1 MLLYALKM
9 LIGDKS
15 KYIGIILGLSFASFI
30 ITQQSAIFV
39 GLMTRTFGF
48 ISDTS
53 QPNIWVMDRKVM
65 FIDDIKP
72 LRDTELNRVQSIEGV
87 EWAVPLYKGLI
98 RSRLTDGIFQ
108 TCNVIGIDGSTMIGG
123 PPRLLEGKLEDLRRP
138 DAIIV
143 NDVGAKDKLAHDF
156 PISQNPLRVGDRLE
170 VNDNRAV
177 VVGICEVTRTFQS
190 QPVIYTTYD
199 RASSWA
205 PQERKLLSFVLAK
218 SKAGEDPKIVCRRIE
233 EATGLAAL
241 TPDEFVRKTIL
252 YFMKYT
258 GIPINFGVAV
268 LLGFII
274 GVAIAGQTFYNFTLD
289 NLRYFAVFKAMGAED
304 SLLTRMILFQ
314 SFWVGA
320 IGWGIGVGIACLFGL
335 LSLKT
340 ELSFRLPWW
349 LYLMTAFGIGSIC
362 AFASWISLRKIKTV
376 DLGIV
381 FKS

>member
-39 GLMTRTFGF
+39 GLMSRTFGF

-156 PISQNPLRVGDRLE
+156 PISQNPLRLGDRLE
-170 VNDNRAV
+170 VNDHRAV

-289 NLRYFAVFKAMGAED
+289 NLRYFAVFKAMGAPD
-304 SLLTRMILFQ
+304 ALLTRMILFQ

-349 LYLMTAFGIGSIC
+349 LYLSTAFGIGCIC
-362 AFASWISLRKIKTV
+362 AFASWISLRKIKTL